1 MQVKKILLVSEK
13 YYIICLYQNSFKQS
27 SVDDHLGCHS
37 LTGSTKTIN
46 ILLHVPM
53 HTCNIYSVEFSKV

>member
-1 MQVKKILLVSEK
+1 MNKILLVSDK
-13 YYIICLYQNSFKQS
+13 NYIICLYQNSFNES

-37 LTGSTKTIN
+37 LIGSTKTIS